1 MMNESEFL
9 PVPNEE
15 IPVHSTPIKSTIP
28 PFSTRKRAQNKL
40 PEDQVGERVP
50 PRSQDIPPQTLESGY
65 LSHRVGSSG
74 SSAINP
80 GEYRRALAMPSAG
93 RNYNSQFISERVAHP
108 NSQYVSSSKGGDP
121 CASENNV
128 FYQAIPSAGS
138 PKRVEELRN
147 GGAGRQKGH
156 NSSTSTSGGNCH
168 GENRRKTSPE
178 TSRYSDGHKCSSTT
192 ETGRYSDGHKY
203 SSTEKECLS
212 LSSTKQQ
219 LLSTS
224 NQRKESS
231 QSKSLTTSG
240 ENQNTTVYKQRNEIQ
255 LLVTELQDRDRELND
270 MMMAHQQQL
279 IAWEQD
285 RHRILTL
292 EQKLAKA
299 QDEVQ
304 NRTKQLRMAIAK
316 LKALSNESTCQNSTL
331 ETTQEQ
337 LTKLCQEN
345 DYQNIHIRELEEKY
359 QTQTEKMGEMSST
372 IGKLEGR
379 EQELCTALRLKE
391 KDIVTAT
398 AQMKELGE
406 RLKQLD
412 LRNKQCLDR
421 EADALKQSNQW
432 KDRYNEVKQELDKTQ
447 ALLQKKELDL
457 QEHMMSA
464 LNIREQLSL
473 VQDEFSQREK
483 CKDNLIESMRAKQ
496 YRTDQQLRQ
505 IRELYDRQQREVG
518 LLQLNLDSTRETVNK
533 QQSSLEEYSNSMK
546 NCSNCSKL
554 SPDSRI
560 SPEKDISEFSETSKR
575 SSYSKNIYSAQGKTD
590 SERQTSLSTDLY
602 SNSVRERT
610 TGDGVSFVNRSTE
623 WKSQKC
629 SYGDWPEDDKGP
641 NLIDFSLDVKQEE
654 IDQNPKP
661 LSPVI
666 WKNSFSVQQNMSA
679 TNTKQKSS
687 VLNSLDSDLLNRS
700 ISPVPHA
707 QRSRSLSPKPINR
720 LSQSTPENYK
730 CTDTVQGTT
739 ISPPNRRGVIH
750 QSFPDGISSSSQP
763 TGSAFTSVSEPKAT
777 FEDQLSV
784 FLDDEGDK
792 NPLVTWEKASGEKE
806 NSPLLML
813 NRLLIDSKKMAEN
826 LDSSKGPTS

>member
-15 IPVHSTPIKSTIP
+15 IPIHSTPIKSTIP
-28 PFSTRKRAQNKL
+28 PFSTRKRAQSRL
-40 PEDQVGERVP
+40 SEDQVGEKVP
-50 PRSQDIPPQTLESGY
+50 PRSQDIPLHTPESQY
-65 LSHRVGSSG
+65 LSHKVGSSG
-74 SSAINP
+74 SSAVNP
-80 GEYRRALAMPSAG
+80 GEHWRASTMPSAG
-93 RNYNSQFISERVAHP
+93 RNCNSQLISERVAAQP
-108 NSQYVSSSKGGDP
+108 NSQYLSSSKGGDP
-121 CASENNV
+121 SSSENNV
-128 FYQAIPSAGS
+128 YYQTIPSAGS

-147 GGAGRQKGH
+147 GEIGRQKGY
-156 NSSTSTSGGNCH
+156 NSSISTSDGNNAGGS
-168 GENRRKTSPE
+168 RRRNSP
-178 TSRYSDGHKCSSTT
+178 

-203 SSTEKECLS
+203 SPTIETGRYPDGHQYSSTAKEPLS
-212 LSSTKQQ
+212 LSSTKQH

-231 QSKSLTTSG
+231 HSKSLTTCR

-304 NRTKQLRMAIAK
+304 HRTKQLRMAIAK

-345 DYQNIHIRELEEKY
+345 DYQGIHIKELEEKY
-359 QTQTEKMGEMSST
+359 QAQAEKIKEMSST

-379 EQELCTALRLKE
+379 EQEMCTALRLKE

-421 EADALKQSNQW
+421 ETDALKQSNQW

-473 VQDEFSQREK
+473 VQDEFCQREK

-518 LLQLNLDSTRETVNK
+518 LLQLNLDTTRETVNK

-575 SSYSKNIYSAQGKTD
+575 SSSSKNSYSAQGMTD
-590 SERQTSLSTDLY
+590 SDRQTSLTTDVY

-610 TGDGVSFVNRSTE
+610 KGDGVSFVNRSTE

-629 SYGDWPEDDKGP
+629 SYGDWPEEDDKGA
-641 NLIDFSLDVKQEE
+641 NLIDFSLDLRQEE
-654 IDQNPKP
+654 IDKNPKP
-661 LSPVI
+661 LSPVV
-666 WKNSFSVQQNMSA
+666 WKTSFSVQQNISA
-679 TNTKQKSS
+679 AKSIQKSS

-707 QRSRSLSPKPINR
+707 HHSQSHSSKPDR
-720 LSQSTPENYK
+720 LSQSTQDNNYRSIE
-730 CTDTVQGTT
+730 TVQGTST
-739 ISPPNRRGVIH
+739 SSPNRRDAN
-750 QSFPDGISSSSQP
+750 QSFQDNVSSGSQP
-763 TGSAFTSVSEPKAT
+763 KGGAITSVNEPKTT

-784 FLDDEGDK
+784 FLDDESDK
-792 NPLVTWEKASGEKE
+792 DPLVTRENVLGEE
-806 NSPLLML
+806 NSPLSML
-813 NRLLIDSKKMAEN
+813 NRMLINTKKMAEN
-826 LDSSKGPTS
+826 